1 MRIHTIL
8 SLIASLTIAVLNI
21 TASAQVGYQVTLL
34 DTATGEPRANES
46 VSVSL
51 SITDASGSA
60 IFSGNQNA
68 TTDNFGILSLE
79 VGNANTFENANWNNM
94 PFYISATVDGV
105 MIGKSQILSVPIAEH
120 AKHTGKLSKEILTG
134 QWSYNAENYTCRVT
148 FNKNGQCTYWNNAY
162 IEPDSKSGTYEIDGN
177 FVTMFFGN
185 ISLMLHYSPQ
195 KGYLT
200 TCAGIDE
207 INIFKK

>member
-1 MRIHTIL
+1 MKRYISIIFITAFIF
-8 SLIASLTIAVLNI
+8 

-51 SITDASGSA
+51 SITDASGST

-120 AKHTGKLSKEILTG
+120 AKHTGTLTSNILAGAWRDEENGNIFSITFSSNKRCSYSTGDESKTG
-134 QWSYNAENYTCRVT
+134 R
-148 FNKNGQCTYWNNAY
+148 
-162 IEPDSKSGTYEIDGN
+162 YEIEGN
-177 FVTMFFGN
+177 FVFMYLNGDYKEN
-185 ISLMLHYSPQ
+185 MVLHYS
-195 KGYLT
+195 KTDNSLT
-200 TCAGIDE
+200 ECGH
-207 INIFKK
+207 NNFVYKK

>member
-1 MRIHTIL
+1 MKRYISIIFITAFIF
-8 SLIASLTIAVLNI
+8 

-79 VGNANTFENANWNNM
+79 VGNANTF
-94 PFYISATVDGV
+94 
-105 MIGKSQILSVPIAEH
+105 
-120 AKHTGKLSKEILTG
+120 
-134 QWSYNAENYTCRVT
+134 
-148 FNKNGQCTYWNNAY
+148 
-162 IEPDSKSGTYEIDGN
+162 
-177 FVTMFFGN
+177 
-185 ISLMLHYSPQ
+185 
-195 KGYLT
+195 
-200 TCAGIDE
+200 
-207 INIFKK
+207 